1 MRPEIGDKVASATRV
16 GVIVSMSDE
25 DGVVDDPEDAVAV
38 TIAWSDGTFSPMLIA
53 DMEFIVKQ

>member
-1 MRPEIGDKVASATRV
+1 MKPEIGDRVTSATRT
-16 GVIVSMSDE
+16 GVIVSLSDK
-25 DGVVDDPEDAVAV
+25 DGVVDDPEDATVV